1 MRIITTRPRSVKT
14 TGAELRASQPSVI
27 IAGMSAPDPAPTSPL
42 RSWAPRLAL
51 ILLAVAVLL
60 IWLIYTPHG
69 LLGKA
74 DAVGYAVCHRIDLRS
89 FHLGDRQ
96 LPLCSRCTGMYL
108 GSTLAFVYLLARGRG
123 LAGQFPPRRLLAV
136 LGIFAAAFVIDGSN
150 SYLSFFPG
158 APHLYAPGNT
168 LRLLTG
174 TGLGLGIGALVA
186 PGFNQA
192 VWTKVDPRR
201 SLSSWADLGLLV
213 LAALGIDLLVL
224 TENPLVLY
232 PLALVSSLGVVLL
245 LTIVYAMLALLLS
258 GRENRIAHPRQLVVP
273 ALAGFILALLQI
285 GGLDVIRYVLTGTW
299 SGFAL

>member
-1 MRIITTRPRSVKT
+1 MSGADSDPSIPR
-14 TGAELRASQPSVI
+14 RA
-27 IAGMSAPDPAPTSPL
+27 
-42 RSWAPRLAL
+42 WAPRLAL
-51 ILLAVAVLL
+51 ILLALAVLL

-89 FHLGDRQ
+89 FHLGDRP

-123 LAGQFPPRRLLAV
+123 WAGQFPPRRLLAV
-136 LGIFAAAFVIDGSN
+136 LGVLAAAFAIDGLN
-150 SYLSFFPG
+150 SYLTFFPG
-158 APHLYAPGNT
+158 APHLYTPSNT

-174 TGLGLGIGALVA
+174 TGLGLGIGVLVV

-192 VWTKVDPRR
+192 VWAQVDRTR
-201 SLSSWADLGLLV
+201 SLASWADLGLLI
-213 LAALGIDLLVL
+213 LAALGVDLVVL

-245 LTIVYAMLALLLS
+245 LTIVYSMLALLLS
-258 GRENRIAHPRQLVVP
+258 GRENQAAHPRQLVIP
-273 ALAGFILALLQI
+273 ALAGFILAMLQI
-285 GGLDVIRYVLTGTW
+285 AGLDVIRFVLTGTW
-299 SGFAL
+299 NGFAL